1 MTADSASP
9 SPGATHGAGTI
20 LSEVGD
26 GTFAYLQGD
35 GSWGWSN
42 AGLVTSR
49 GDALL
54 VDTLYD
60 LNLTRRMLDTMR
72 RRTPAADNIAT
83 VVNTHANGDHC
94 WGNQLVA
101 GAEIVASRRATAE
114 MREASPGLMKALVRG
129 SRLALALGGRGRRA
143 ADLLGRFGIPRAA
156 SFSEAAQFVV
166 DKFGA
171 FDFEGIEMTL
181 PTTTFD
187 GRLTLRVGDKDVHL
201 IEVGP
206 AHTMGDAI
214 AHVPSDRTVFSG
226 DILFIGS
233 HPIVW
238 EGPVSNWIRACEC
251 ILELD
256 VDVVVPGH
264 GPLTDKDGV
273 RRVREYWEYLL
284 TESRDRFEAGLS
296 ADEAARDIALDGF
309 SHWRDRERVAVN
321 VDTIYREL
329 SGDRSKRDPLALV
342 ARMAR
347 FASGAG

>member
-1 MTADSASP
+1 MQAD
-9 SPGATHGAGTI
+9 GAE
-20 LSEVGD
+20 LLEVGE
-26 GTFAYLQGD
+26 GNFAYLQRD

-72 RRTPAADNIAT
+72 RRVAAAENIET

-101 GAEIVASRRATAE
+101 GAEIVASRRAAKE
-114 MREASPGLMKALVRG
+114 MRELTPALMKTLVRA
-129 SRLALALGGRGRRA
+129 SRLAVGLGQGARRA
-143 ADLLGRFGIPRAA
+143 TNLLGRIGLSRAESFGD
-156 SFSEAAQFVV
+156 AAQFVV

-171 FDFEGIEMTL
+171 FDFEGIEL
-181 PTTTFD
+181 CPPTTTFD

-206 AHTMGDAI
+206 AHTSGDVI
-214 AHVPSDRTVFSG
+214 VHVPADRVLFSG

-233 HPIVW
+233 HPILW
-238 EGPVSNWIRACEC
+238 DGPVENWIRACDRM
-251 ILELD
+251 LELD
-256 VDVVVPGH
+256 VETIVPGH
-264 GPLTDKDGV
+264 GPLTDKAGV
-273 RRVREYWEYLL
+273 RRTKEYWEYLSSE
-284 TESRDRFEAGLS
+284 TRARFAAGLS

-309 SHWRDRERVAVN
+309 EHWLDRERVAVN

-329 SGDRSKRDPLALV
+329 SGDRTKPDPLALL

-347 FASGAG
+347 HAAAHA

>member
-1 MTADSASP
+1 MLGDMTAQSA
-9 SPGATHGAGTI
+9 TGTA
-20 LSEVGD
+20 LHDVGD
-26 GTFAYLQGD
+26 GSFAYLQGD

-60 LNLTRRMLDTMR
+60 LNLTRRMLDVMR
-72 RRTPAADNIAT
+72 RRTPAADHIAT

-101 GAEIVASRRATAE
+101 GAEIVASRRAADE
-114 MREASPGLMKALVRG
+114 MREVSPALMKTLVRA
-129 SRLALALGGRGRRA
+129 SRLALGLGGRVRRA
-143 ADLLGRFGIPRAA
+143 ADMLGRFGVPRAA
-156 SFSEAAQFVV
+156 SFGAAAQFVV

-171 FDFEGIEMTL
+171 FDFEGIELTL

-187 GRLTLRVGDKDVHL
+187 DRLTLRVGDKDVHL

-206 AHTMGDAI
+206 AHTSGDAI
-214 AHVPSDRTVFSG
+214 AHVPSDRVVFTG

-238 EGPVSNWIRACEC
+238 DGPVSNWIRACDR

-256 VDVVVPGH
+256 VDTVVPGH
-264 GPLTDKDGV
+264 GPITDKGGV
-273 RRVREYWEYLL
+273 RRVKEYWEYLL
-284 TESRDRFEAGLS
+284 SEASDRFEAGMS
-296 ADEAARDIALDGF
+296 ADEAARDIAFEGF
-309 SHWRDRERVAVN
+309 SHWLDRERVAVN
-321 VDTIYREL
+321 VDTIFREL
-329 SGDRSKRDPLALV
+329 SGDRSKRDPLALL

-347 FASGAG
+347 FGSPAA